1 MAGLLFVSKILS
13 SYNMASVYTVRFL
26 SAFSFIY
33 GQIKQSR
40 GKNIPEQIQMRIN
53 QGHVARGLDHSH
65 AWLKCAKVNNLLL
78 LTWLLT

>member
-1 MAGLLFVSKILS
+1 MILS

-26 SAFSFIY
+26 SAFSFNIY

-40 GKNIPEQIQMRIN
+40 GKKIPEQKQIRIN